1 MFTCT
6 MWGHKHVRK
15 RAYVLIPHPESY
27 KQIMALRNRKQIPFC
42 ELHHVPTV
50 HGGKYNGMKIV
61 NLAPRQ
67 TLIDGT
73 WDMGHG
79 T

>member
-1 MFTCT
+1 
-6 MWGHKHVRK
+6 
-15 RAYVLIPHPESY
+15 
-27 KQIMALRNRKQIPFC
+27 MALRNRKQIPFC

-50 HGGKYNGMKIV
+50 HGGKYNGMKLIK
-61 NLAPRQ
+61 LAPRQ